1 MYNINI
7 ENKNL
12 NTKIYMISPSFK
24 EGQDDNNNKDLIT
37 FKKEIY
43 EHIKD
48 IEAKLTQ
55 MFENI
60 YTEYKKQTKLT
71 ESKYETLT
79 DSINIIHTK
88 TALHDEVAT
97 KVEQLFHFK
106 STTENTLATLSIRDD
121 LLSKDLKDA
130 ITKYDKIISDNLHHP
145 ELIGNDCKYKT
156 LRDFIDFIMQYI
168 NEFISYKD
176 KTTINLNTFQT
187 KLDKTSKSISTRID
201 ILTSALKQFT
211 IQSINELDDKI
222 EEKFTSYEDHLQKTR
237 IENSKYTVQLRYQT
251 ANMLNEWDKV
261 VNMKEDLIRIFE
273 YSNNKIE
280 DIIKALE
287 QSLFEYNKQ
296 YKQIKNKFIIVS
308 NILKDIKLGKDGLMR
323 QDITQICNVLNK
335 EDESNNSFNKILSNY
350 KYANLS
356 EQFKKKYIK
365 GDNGNL
371 NSMIISRNHFN
382 NNSNDKI
389 KTSTFKKGTMF
400 NLIKKNNSS
409 VNTNFVFNKES
420 VNSEENVGQNEND
433 IDKQKTE
440 GFEDFYINNSFKE
453 EIQTNMSNA
462 IQPKLNK
469 TINDDDNKHYL
480 QKAKNNLLNETNAFQ
495 KFNHKENK
503 NTELNNNNS
512 NILSIVNKNTGNVIE
527 VNQIV
532 NNQKQNIKT
541 KQTPPQSI
549 SNDLDKTK
557 QKPRTRNGKSNLISY
572 NTHQLPNI
580 SNINFSQ
587 VNNNNKSKSKS
598 LIKTSSEPVIP
609 VGNQISKGVSTNE
622 LTEYLREIQP
632 HLPKESLDLFYL
644 KTSDRLYQQPSK
656 NYKPSKQKPINH
668 NNSNN
673 AMISAPIKAIFSKNM
688 NQTQQEKVK
697 RIQNNY
703 YYNLMVNDSN
713 NINADYTQRKHKT
726 NSNNNQKVFA
736 KLLNNQ
742 PKYMLNTNNNKLN
755 ENENIFIKDITK

>member
-1 MYNINI
+1 
-7 ENKNL
+7 
-12 NTKIYMISPSFK
+12 MISPSLK
-24 EGQDDNNNKDLIT
+24 EGQDDNNKDLIT

-43 EHIKD
+43 DHIKH
-48 IEAKLTQ
+48 IETKLTQ

-60 YTEYKKQTKLT
+60 YTEYKKQFKLT
-71 ESKYETLT
+71 ESKYEILT
-79 DSINIIHTK
+79 DSINIINTK

-121 LLSKDLKDA
+121 LLSKDLKEA
-130 ITKYDKIISDNLHHP
+130 ITKYDKIIFDNLHHP

-156 LRDFIDFIMQYI
+156 LRDFIDFIMQHI
-168 NEFISYKD
+168 NEFVSYKD
-176 KTTINLNTFQT
+176 KTTTNLNAFQT

-201 ILTSALKQFT
+201 VLTSALKQFT

-222 EEKFTSYEDHLQKTR
+222 EEKFTAYEEHLQKTR
-237 IENSKYTVQLRYQT
+237 IENSKYTVQLKYQT

-323 QDITQICNVLNK
+323 QDITQIYNVLNK
-335 EDESNNSFNKILSNY
+335 EDESNNSFNKVLSNY

-356 EQFKKKYIK
+356 EQFMKKYIK
-365 GDNGNL
+365 GENGNL
-371 NSMIISRNHFN
+371 NSMIISRKHFH

-409 VNTNFVFNKES
+409 VNANIVFNKES

-440 GFEDFYINNSFKE
+440 GIEEFYINNSFKE

-480 QKAKNNLLNETNAFQ
+480 QKVKNNLLNETNAFQ
-495 KFNHKENK
+495 KLRGKQQHDDESNHKENK
-503 NTELNNNNS
+503 NPELNNNNN

-527 VNQIV
+527 INQIV
-532 NNQKQNIKT
+532 NNQKQKQNMKT

-557 QKPRTRNGKSNLISY
+557 QKPRTRNGKSNLMAY

-656 NYKPSKQKPINH
+656 NYKPNKQKP
-668 NNSNN
+668 
-673 AMISAPIKAIFSKNM
+673 
-688 NQTQQEKVK
+688 
-697 RIQNNY
+697 
-703 YYNLMVNDSN
+703 N
-713 NINADYTQRKHKT
+713 NITLPLPNHLPFSFSHLFPLT
-726 NSNNNQKVFA
+726 
-736 KLLNNQ
+736 
-742 PKYMLNTNNNKLN
+742 
-755 ENENIFIKDITK
+755 